1 MGGVK
6 EIYINEIDNIEGQPT
21 FDASTEKITAI
32 TISES
37 KKFKTF
43 QLRKQQAQFTVTPN
57 GDEGTGVL
65 VYNTNLT
72 FPISSLQ
79 AATRLEF
86 SEVAK
91 GKLAVIVRDNND
103 RYWYLG
109 YDNYVYFDAGGSSM
123 VTGASF
129 TDPSQV
135 VYSLMDWSSRP
146 PMEVESTIIAG
157 IVDSNIA
164 IPVPAG
170 ATPAPTE

>member
-1 MGGVK
+1 MGGIK
-6 EIYINEIDNIEGQPT
+6 EIYINEIDNIDGQPT
-21 FDASTEKITAI
+21 VDETTGKITAI
-32 TISES
+32 SLVELAL
-37 KKFKTF
+37 FKTF

-72 FPISSLQ
+72 FPVSSLQ
-79 AATRLEF
+79 SETRLQFAEI
-86 SEVAK
+86 AK
-91 GKLAVIVRDNND
+91 GRLAVIVRDNND

-123 VTGASF
+123 VTGAAF

-135 VYSLMDWSSRP
+135 VYSLMDWSSTP
-146 PMEVESTIIAG
+146 PMEVASTIIAA
-157 IVDSNIA
+157 IVDTNIS

-170 ATPAPTE
+170 A